1 MKFRP
6 DTFTI
11 LLLGAIVLASFL
23 PATGAAGDLLATA
36 GTVAVALLFFFHG
49 AALSREQVVAG
60 ASHWRLHILIT
71 TLTFGF
77 FPLVVLPINGMS
89 SFAPSWMSPDLGLG
103 FLYLGVLPSAVSSS
117 IAYTAMAR
125 GNVPAAICSAA
136 ASNVFG
142 MMLTPFLLLLL
153 VSSAGS
159 GDFAI
164 GEALKDIVFQLLLPF
179 AAGHA
184 MRPLLGGYLAR
195 NESLMARYDKCVI
208 WLIVYSAF
216 SHSVESGLWQ
226 NLPMKAIVLTILL
239 CIGLLALF
247 MFFARFLVR
256 RFGFSLEDEAA
267 VVFCGS
273 KKSLASGLPMAKV
286 LFSGHPG
293 FGMIVLPIMCY
304 NQVQVILGAILAQ
317 KYRDLISE
325 SKVAESKVA
334 ESKIAESKTIE
345 TKDRGTTAV

>member
-6 DTFTI
+6 DTFTV
-11 LLLGAIVLASFL
+11 LLIGAIVLASFL
-23 PATGAAGDLLATA
+23 PATGSAGSLLASA
-36 GTVAVALLFFFHG
+36 GTIAVALLFFFHG
-49 AALSREQVVAG
+49 AALSREQIVAG

-71 TLTFGF
+71 TLTFVF
-77 FPLVVLPINGMS
+77 FPLAVLPINGMS
-89 SFAPSWMSPDLGLG
+89 SFAPTWMPADLGLG

-159 GDFAI
+159 GDFAV
-164 GEALKDIVFQLLLPF
+164 GEALKDIVLQLLLPF
-179 AAGHA
+179 AVGHA
-184 MRPLLGGYLAR
+184 MRPVLGGYLAR

-226 NLPMKAIVLTILL
+226 NLPVKAVILTILI

-317 KYRDLISE
+317 KYRD
-325 SKVAESKVA
+325 
-334 ESKIAESKTIE
+334 KIAESKSRQTE
-345 TKDRGTTAV
+345 TE

>member
-6 DTFTI
+6 DTFTV

-23 PATGAAGDLLATA
+23 PATGAAGNLLASA

-49 AALSREQVVAG
+49 AALSREQIVAG

-71 TLTFGF
+71 TLTFVF
-77 FPLVVLPINGMS
+77 FPLVVLPINGIS
-89 SFAPSWMSPDLGLG
+89 SFAPSWMPADLGLG

-159 GDFAI
+159 GDFAV
-164 GEALKDIVFQLLLPF
+164 GEALKDIVLQLLLPF
-179 AAGHA
+179 AVGHA

-195 NESLMARYDKCVI
+195 NEGLMARYDKCVI

-226 NLPMKAIVLTILL
+226 NLPVKAIVLTILL

-317 KYRDLISE
+317 KYRE
-325 SKVAESKVA
+325 
-334 ESKIAESKTIE
+334 KIAESKSTE
-345 TKDRGTTAV
+345 TEAQ

>member
-6 DTFTI
+6 DTFTV
-11 LLLGAIVLASFL
+11 LLIGAIVLASFL
-23 PATGAAGDLLATA
+23 PATGSAGSLLATA
-36 GTVAVALLFFFHG
+36 GTIAVALLFFFHG
-49 AALSREQVVAG
+49 AALSREQIVAG

-71 TLTFGF
+71 TLTFVF
-77 FPLVVLPINGMS
+77 FPLAVLPINGMS
-89 SFAPSWMSPDLGLG
+89 SFAPTWMPADLGLG

-159 GDFAI
+159 GDFAV
-164 GEALKDIVFQLLLPF
+164 GEALKDIVLQLLLPF
-179 AAGHA
+179 AVGHA
-184 MRPLLGGYLAR
+184 MRPVLGGYLAR

-226 NLPMKAIVLTILL
+226 NLPVKAIVLTILI

-304 NQVQVILGAILAQ
+304 NQVQIILGAILAQ
-317 KYRDLISE
+317 KYRD
-325 SKVAESKVA
+325 
-334 ESKIAESKTIE
+334 KIAESRSKKTE
-345 TKDRGTTAV
+345 TE

>member
-1 MKFRP
+1 MKFKP

-11 LLLGAIVLASFL
+11 MLLGAIALASFL
-23 PATGAAGDLLATA
+23 PATGTAGELLATT
-36 GTVAVALLFFFHG
+36 GTIAVALLFFFHG
-49 AALSREQVVAG
+49 AALSRQQIIDG
-60 ASHWRLHILIT
+60 ATHWRLHILIT
-71 TLTFGF
+71 SLTFVF
-77 FPLVVLPINGMS
+77 FPLAVLPVNALSGI
-89 SFAPSWMSPDLGLG
+89 APDWMPKDLGLG

-159 GDFAI
+159 GDFAV
-164 GEALKDIVFQLLLPF
+164 GEALKDIMLQLLLPF
-179 AAGHA
+179 AVGHA
-184 MRPLLGGYLAR
+184 MRPILGGFLGR

-226 NLPMKAIVLTILL
+226 NLPVKAIVLTILL

-304 NQVQVILGAILAQ
+304 NQVQVILGAILAE
-317 KYRDLISE
+317 KYRE
-325 SKVAESKVA
+325 
-334 ESKIAESKTIE
+334 KIAEAKKE
-345 TKDRGTTAV
+345 

>member
-1 MKFRP
+1 MKLRL
-6 DTFTI
+6 DTFTL

-23 PATGAAGDLLATA
+23 PATGSAADWLTTA

-49 AALSREQVVAG
+49 AALSREQIVAG
-60 ASHWRLHILIT
+60 ATHWRLHILIT
-71 TLTFGF
+71 ALTFVF
-77 FPLVVLPINGMS
+77 FPLAVLPINALS
-89 SFAPSWMSPDLGLG
+89 DIIPTWMPEDLGLG

-117 IAYTAMAR
+117 IAYTAMAK

-153 VSSAGS
+153 VSTSGAGGFS
-159 GDFAI
+159 V
-164 GEALKDIVFQLLLPF
+164 GEALKDIVMQLLLPF
-179 AAGHA
+179 AVGHA
-184 MRPLLGGYLAR
+184 MRPWLGGYLAR
-195 NESLMARYDKCVI
+195 NEKLMARYDQCVI

-216 SHSVESGLWQ
+216 SHSVVSGLWQ
-226 NLPMKAIVLTILL
+226 NLPVQAIIFAIAL
-239 CIGLLALF
+239 CFGLLGFF
-247 MFFARFLVR
+247 MVMARFLVR
-256 RFGFSLEDEAA
+256 RFGFSLEDETA

-304 NQVQVILGAILAQ
+304 NQIQVIVGAILAQ
-317 KYRDLISE
+317 KYREKIEQARNSSPAHASE
-325 SKVAESKVA
+325 N
-334 ESKIAESKTIE
+334 
-345 TKDRGTTAV
+345 

>member
-1 MKFRP
+1 MRFRP
-6 DTFTI
+6 DTFTL
-11 LLLGAIVLASFL
+11 LLLGAIVLASCL
-23 PATGAAGDLLATA
+23 PATGTTGDALATA

-49 AALSREQVVAG
+49 AALSREQIVAG

-71 TLTFGF
+71 ALTFGF
-77 FPLVVLPINGMS
+77 FPLIVLPINGMS
-89 SFAPSWMSPDLGLG
+89 SLVPSWMPADLGLG

-117 IAYTAMAR
+117 IAYTAVAR

-159 GDFAI
+159 GNFAV
-164 GEALKDIVFQLLLPF
+164 GEALKDIVLQLLLPF
-179 AAGHA
+179 GIGHA
-184 MRPLLGGYLAR
+184 MRPLIGGYLAR
-195 NESLMARYDKCVI
+195 NENLMTRYDKGVI

-226 NLPMKAIVLTILL
+226 NLPVRAIVLTIVL
-239 CIGLLALF
+239 CIGLLAVF

-304 NQVQVILGAILAQ
+304 NQVQIIVGAVLAE
-317 KYRDLISE
+317 KYRDRI
-325 SKVAESKVA
+325 
-334 ESKIAESKTIE
+334 
-345 TKDRGTTAV
+345 TAAR

>member
-11 LLLGAIVLASFL
+11 MLLGAVALASFL
-23 PATGAAGDLLATA
+23 PATGNVGELLATA

-49 AALSREQVVAG
+49 AALSREQIVAG

-71 TLTFGF
+71 ALTFGF

-89 SFAPSWMSPDLGLG
+89 SIAPSWMPADLGLG

-117 IAYTAMAR
+117 IAYTALAR

-159 GDFAI
+159 GDFAV
-164 GEALKDIVFQLLLPF
+164 GEALKDIVLQLLLPF
-179 AAGHA
+179 AVGHA
-184 MRPLLGGYLAR
+184 MRPVLGGFLGR
-195 NESLMARYDKCVI
+195 NEHLMARYDKCVI

-226 NLPMKAIVLTILL
+226 NLPVKAIVLTILL
-239 CIGLLALF
+239 CIALLALF

-304 NQVQVILGAILAQ
+304 NQVQVILGAILAER
-317 KYRDLISE
+317 YRE
-325 SKVAESKVA
+325 
-334 ESKIAESKTIE
+334 KIAESQSTPSDQE
-345 TKDRGTTAV
+345 A

>member
-1 MKFRP
+1 MKFRL
-6 DTFTI
+6 DIFTT

-23 PATGAAGDLLATA
+23 PVTGEAANSLATI
-36 GTVAVALLFFFHG
+36 GTIAVALLFFFHG
-49 AALSREQVVAG
+49 AALSREQIVAG

-71 TLTFGF
+71 LLTFVF

-89 SFAPSWMSPDLGLG
+89 SFAPSWMPPDLGLG

-125 GNVPAAICSAA
+125 GNVPAAVCSAA

-159 GDFAI
+159 GDFAV
-164 GEALKDIVFQLLLPF
+164 GEALKDILLQLLLPF
-179 AAGHA
+179 AVGHA
-184 MRPLLGGYLAR
+184 MRPWIGGFLGR
-195 NESLMARYDKCVI
+195 NEILMTRYDKCVI

-226 NLPMKAIVLTILL
+226 NLPLKAIILTIAL

-247 MFFARFLVR
+247 MFFARFLVQ

-304 NQVQVILGAILAQ
+304 NQVQVILGAVLAQ
-317 KYRDLISE
+317 KYGE
-325 SKVAESKVA
+325 
-334 ESKIAESKTIE
+334 KIAQSKLPQT
-345 TKDRGTTAV
+345 D

>member
-1 MKFRP
+1 MKFRL
-6 DTFTI
+6 DIFTI

-23 PATGAAGDLLATA
+23 PVTGDAASALAVT

-49 AALSREQVVAG
+49 AALSREQIVAG

-71 TLTFGF
+71 ALTFVF

-89 SFAPSWMSPDLGLG
+89 NIAPAWMPADLGLG

-153 VSSAGS
+153 VSSAGD
-159 GDFAI
+159 GDFAV
-164 GEALKDIVFQLLLPF
+164 GKALQDIVWQLLLPF
-179 AAGHA
+179 AIGHA
-184 MRPLLGGYLAR
+184 MRPVIGGFLNR
-195 NESLMARYDKCVI
+195 NETLMTRYDKCVI

-216 SHSVESGLWQ
+216 SHSVGSGLWQ
-226 NLPMKAIVLTILL
+226 NLPLKAIVLTILL

-247 MFFARFLVR
+247 MFIARLLVR

-304 NQVQVILGAILAQ
+304 NQVQIILGAVLARKYGEAIARIQSAQ
-317 KYRDLISE
+317 K
-325 SKVAESKVA
+325 
-334 ESKIAESKTIE
+334 
-345 TKDRGTTAV
+345 

>member
-1 MKFRP
+1 MKFRI
-6 DTFTI
+6 DTFTL
-11 LLLGAIVLASFL
+11 LLLGAIVLASLL
-23 PATGAAGDLLATA
+23 PVRGDAADILATL
-36 GTVAVALLFFFHG
+36 GTLAVALLFFLHG
-49 AALSREQVVAG
+49 AALSRQQIVDG
-60 ASHWRLHILIT
+60 ATHWRLHILIT
-71 TLTFGF
+71 SLTFVF
-77 FPLVVLPINGMS
+77 FPLAVLPINAIHE
-89 SFAPSWMSPDLGLG
+89 FAPRWMPEDLGLG

-153 VSSAGS
+153 VSTSGS
-159 GDFAI
+159 GDFSVA
-164 GEALKDIVFQLLLPF
+164 EALKDIVLQLLLPF
-179 AAGHA
+179 AVGHA
-184 MRPLLGGYLAR
+184 MRPWLGGLLAR
-195 NESLMARYDKCVI
+195 NEGITSRYDQCVI

-226 NLPMKAIVLTILL
+226 NLPLSAIFLAIVLCFVLL
-239 CIGLLALF
+239 GFF
-247 MFFARFLVR
+247 MLMARLLVR

-304 NQVQVILGAILAQ
+304 NQIQVIVGAILAQ
-317 KYRDLISE
+317 KYRE
-325 SKVAESKVA
+325 
-334 ESKIAESKTIE
+334 KIEAASATSTQATE
-345 TKDRGTTAV
+345 

>member
-1 MKFRP
+1 MRFRP
-6 DTFTI
+6 DTFTL

-23 PATGAAGDLLATA
+23 PATGTTGDALATA

-49 AALSREQVVAG
+49 AALSREQIVAG

-71 TLTFGF
+71 ALTFGF
-77 FPLVVLPINGMS
+77 FPLIVLPINGMS
-89 SFAPSWMSPDLGLG
+89 DIAPSWMPADLGLG

-117 IAYTAMAR
+117 IAYTAVAR

-159 GDFAI
+159 GNFAV
-164 GEALKDIVFQLLLPF
+164 GEALKDIVLQLLLPF
-179 AAGHA
+179 GIGHA
-184 MRPLLGGYLAR
+184 MRPLIGGYLAR
-195 NESLMARYDKCVI
+195 NENLMTRYDKGVI

-226 NLPMKAIVLTILL
+226 NLPARAIVLTIVL
-239 CIGLLALF
+239 CIGLLAVF

-304 NQVQVILGAILAQ
+304 NQVQIIVGAVLAE
-317 KYRDLISE
+317 KYRDRI
-325 SKVAESKVA
+325 
-334 ESKIAESKTIE
+334 
-345 TKDRGTTAV
+345 TAAR

>member
-1 MKFRP
+1 MKFKI
-6 DTFTI
+6 DTFTL
-11 LLLGAIVLASFL
+11 LLLGAIVLASVL
-23 PATGAAGDLLATA
+23 PVTGNAADHMATA
-36 GTVAVALLFFFHG
+36 STLAVALLFFLHG
-49 AALSREQVVAG
+49 AALSRKQIVSG
-60 ASHWRLHILIT
+60 ATHWRLHILIT
-71 TLTFGF
+71 IMTFVF
-77 FPLVVLPINGMS
+77 FPLVVLPINGLS
-89 SFAPSWMSPDLGLG
+89 SIIPTWMPRDLGLG

-153 VSSAGS
+153 VSTAG
-159 GDFAI
+159 
-164 GEALKDIVFQLLLPF
+164 GEGFSVAEAFKNIMLQLLLPF

-184 MRPLLGGYLAR
+184 IRPLIGGYLAR
-195 NESLMARYDKCVI
+195 NEGLMSRYDQCVI

-226 NLPMKAIVLTILL
+226 NLPVKAIVFAIVL
-239 CIGLLALF
+239 CVGLLALVIVL
-247 MFFARFLVR
+247 AQVLSRKI
-256 RFGFSLEDEAA
+256 GFSPEDEAA
-267 VVFCGS
+267 VIFCAS

-304 NQVQVILGAILAQ
+304 NQIQVIVGAILAQ
-317 KYRDLISE
+317 KYRARIEGAKDNS
-325 SKVAESKVA
+325 VAPHTPKQA
-334 ESKIAESKTIE
+334 
-345 TKDRGTTAV
+345 G

>member
-6 DTFTI
+6 DLFTL

-23 PATGAAGDLLATA
+23 PATGAAADFLATA

-49 AALSREQVVAG
+49 AALSREQIVAG

-71 TLTFGF
+71 LLTFGF
-77 FPLVVLPINGMS
+77 FPLVVLPINGMNAI
-89 SFAPSWMSPDLGLG
+89 APSWMPADLGLG

-153 VSSAGS
+153 VSSAGT
-159 GDFAI
+159 GDFAV
-164 GEALKDIVFQLLLPF
+164 GEALRDIVLQLLLPF
-179 AAGHA
+179 AVGHA
-184 MRPLLGGYLAR
+184 MRPVLGGYLAR
-195 NESLMARYDKCVI
+195 NENLMARYDKCVI

-226 NLPMKAIVLTILL
+226 NLPVKAIVLTILL
-239 CIGLLALF
+239 CIALLALF
-247 MFFARFLVR
+247 MFFAQFLVR

-304 NQVQVILGAILAQ
+304 NQIQVIIGAILAQ
-317 KYRDLISE
+317 KYSDRISAKE
-325 SKVAESKVA
+325 PAA
-334 ESKIAESKTIE
+334 PDA
-345 TKDRGTTAV
+345 G

>member
-1 MKFRP
+1 MKFRLDP
-6 DTFTI
+6 FTL
-11 LLLGAIVLASFL
+11 LLLGAIVLATFL
-23 PATGAAGDLLATA
+23 PVRGDAAEVLSVI
-36 GTVAVALLFFFHG
+36 GTLAVALLFFLHG
-49 AALSREQVVAG
+49 AALSRQQIVDG
-60 ASHWRLHILIT
+60 ATHWRLHIVIT
-71 TLTFGF
+71 ALTFVF
-77 FPLVVLPINGMS
+77 FPLVVLPINGLS
-89 SFAPSWMSPDLGLG
+89 GIAPAWMPEDLGLG

-142 MMLTPFLLLLL
+142 MMLTPFLLILL
-153 VSSAGS
+153 VSTSGGGS
-159 GDFAI
+159 FSVL
-164 GEALKDIVFQLLLPF
+164 EALRDIVLQLLLPF

-184 MRPLLGGYLAR
+184 MRPWLGGVLAR
-195 NESLMARYDKCVI
+195 HESLTSRYDQCVI

-216 SHSVESGLWQ
+216 SHSVVSGLWE
-226 NLPMKAIVLTILL
+226 NLPVTAIGLTIVLCFALL
-239 CIGLLALF
+239 GFF
-247 MFFARFLVR
+247 MLVAHLLVR

-304 NQVQVILGAILAQ
+304 NQIQVIVGAMLAQ
-317 KYRDLISE
+317 RYRRLIDAQSGAPE
-325 SKVAESKVA
+325 VAERS
-334 ESKIAESKTIE
+334 
-345 TKDRGTTAV
+345 

>member
-11 LLLGAIVLASFL
+11 MLLGAIALASFF
-23 PATGAAGDLLATA
+23 PATGGVGELLAVA

-49 AALSREQVVAG
+49 AALSRQQIVDG

-71 TLTFGF
+71 ALTFGF

-89 SFAPSWMSPDLGLG
+89 NFAPSWMPPDLGLG

-159 GDFAI
+159 GDFAV
-164 GEALKDIVFQLLLPF
+164 GEALKDIVLQLLLPF
-179 AAGHA
+179 AVGHA
-184 MRPLLGGYLAR
+184 MRPVLGGFLAR
-195 NESLMARYDKCVI
+195 NEHLMASYDKCVI

-226 NLPMKAIVLTILL
+226 NLPVKAIVLTILL

-304 NQVQVILGAILAQ
+304 NQVQVIVGAILAQ
-317 KYRDLISE
+317 KYRD
-325 SKVAESKVA
+325 
-334 ESKIAESKTIE
+334 KIAESQLPAQE
-345 TKDRGTTAV
+345 E

>member
-6 DTFTI
+6 DTFTV
-11 LLLGAIVLASFL
+11 LLIGAIVLASFL
-23 PATGAAGDLLATA
+23 PATGSAGSLLATA
-36 GTVAVALLFFFHG
+36 GTIAVALLFFFHG
-49 AALSREQVVAG
+49 AALSREQIVAG

-71 TLTFGF
+71 TLTFVF
-77 FPLVVLPINGMS
+77 FPLAVLPINGMS
-89 SFAPSWMSPDLGLG
+89 SFAPTWMPADLGLG

-159 GDFAI
+159 GDFAV
-164 GEALKDIVFQLLLPF
+164 GEALKDIVLQLLLPF
-179 AAGHA
+179 AVGHA
-184 MRPLLGGYLAR
+184 MRPVLGGYLAR

-226 NLPMKAIVLTILL
+226 NLPVKAIVLTILI

-304 NQVQVILGAILAQ
+304 NQVQIILGAILAQ
-317 KYRDLISE
+317 KYRD
-325 SKVAESKVA
+325 
-334 ESKIAESKTIE
+334 KIAESKSKQTE
-345 TKDRGTTAV
+345 TE

>member
-1 MKFRP
+1 MKFRL
-6 DTFTI
+6 DTFTW

-23 PATGAAGDLLATA
+23 PVTGQAADALATT
-36 GTVAVALLFFFHG
+36 GTIAVALLFFFHG
-49 AALSREQVVAG
+49 AALSRQQIVDG
-60 ASHWRLHILIT
+60 ATHWRLHILIT
-71 TLTFGF
+71 ALTFVF
-77 FPLVVLPINGMS
+77 FPLAVLPLNELS
-89 SFAPSWMSPDLGLG
+89 TFAPQWMPEDLGLG

-153 VSSAGS
+153 VSTSGAGE
-159 GDFAI
+159 FAVT
-164 GEALKDIVFQLLLPF
+164 EALKDIVVQLLMPF
-179 AAGHA
+179 AIGHA
-184 MRPLLGGYLAR
+184 LRPWLGGFLSR
-195 NESLMARYDKCVI
+195 NEHLMARYDQCVI
-208 WLIVYSAF
+208 WIIVYSAF
-216 SHSVESGLWQ
+216 SHSVVSGLWQ
-226 NLPMKAIVLTILL
+226 NLPLKAIGLAIAL
-239 CIGLLALF
+239 CFGLLALF
-247 MFFARFLVR
+247 MYIARLLVR

-304 NQVQVILGAILAQ
+304 NQIQVIVGAMLAQ
-317 KYRDLISE
+317 RYR
-325 SKVAESKVA
+325 V
-334 ESKIAESKTIE
+334 KIEQAASAASHAP
-345 TKDRGTTAV
+345 KDGR

>member
-1 MKFRP
+1 MTFRV
-6 DTFTI
+6 DTFT
-11 LLLGAIVLASFL
+11 LFMLGAIVLATFL
-23 PATGAAGDLLATA
+23 PATGTAGDLLATA

-49 AALSREQVVAG
+49 AALSREQIVAG
-60 ASHWRLHILIT
+60 ATHWRLHILIT
-71 TLTFGF
+71 SLTFVF
-77 FPLVVLPINGMS
+77 FPLAVLPIN
-89 SFAPSWMSPDLGLG
+89 ALTEWVPSWMPKDLGLG

-153 VSSAGS
+153 VSTSGAGE
-159 GDFAI
+159 FPVA
-164 GEALKDIVFQLLLPF
+164 EALKDIVLQLLLPF
-179 AAGHA
+179 AVGHGL
-184 MRPLLGGYLAR
+184 RPVLGGFIAR
-195 NESLMARYDKCVI
+195 HESLMARYDKGVI
-208 WLIVYSAF
+208 LLIVYSAF

-226 NLPMKAIVLTILL
+226 KLPVQAIVFAIAL
-239 CIGLLALF
+239 CFGLLALF
-247 MFFARFLVR
+247 MVIARVLVR

-267 VVFCGS
+267 AVFCGS

-304 NQVQVILGAILAQ
+304 NQVQVIVGAILAQ
-317 KYRDLISE
+317 KYRAMIDTANAGE
-325 SKVAESKVA
+325 AAEKPQP
-334 ESKIAESKTIE
+334 
-345 TKDRGTTAV
+345 

>member
-1 MKFRP
+1 MKLRI
-6 DTFTI
+6 DTFTL
-11 LLLGAIVLASFL
+11 LLLGAIVLATFL
-23 PATGAAGDLLATA
+23 PATGTAGDVLASA

-49 AALSREQVVAG
+49 AALSRQKIVEG
-60 ASHWRLHILIT
+60 ATHWRLHILIT
-71 TLTFGF
+71 SLTFVF
-77 FPLVVLPINGMS
+77 FPLIVLPINGLS
-89 SFAPSWMSPDLGLG
+89 DLIPSWMPKDLGLG

-153 VSSAGS
+153 VSTAGTGEFS
-159 GDFAI
+159 V
-164 GEALKDIVFQLLLPF
+164 GEALKDIVLQLLLPF
-179 AAGHA
+179 AVGHG
-184 MRPLLGGYLAR
+184 MRPLIGGFMER
-195 NESLMARYDKCVI
+195 NERLMARYDRAVI

-226 NLPMKAIVLTILL
+226 HLPVQAIVFTVVL
-239 CIGLLALF
+239 CITLLGLF
-247 MFFARFLVR
+247 MLIARLVVR
-256 RFGFSLEDEAA
+256 WLGFSLEDETA

-304 NQVQVILGAILAQ
+304 NQVQVIIGAILAQ
-317 KYRDLISE
+317 RYRVKIEAKNAAAAPSLATAHA
-325 SKVAESKVA
+325 AE
-334 ESKIAESKTIE
+334 
-345 TKDRGTTAV
+345 DGGQNG

>member
-1 MKFRP
+1 MKFRL
-6 DTFTI
+6 DTFTL

-23 PATGAAGDLLATA
+23 PVTGRAAETLATA

-49 AALSREQVVAG
+49 AALSRQQIIDG
-60 ASHWRLHILIT
+60 ATHWRLHILIT
-71 TLTFGF
+71 TLTFVF
-77 FPLVVLPINGMS
+77 FPLAVLPINGLS
-89 SFAPSWMSPDLGLG
+89 NLVPEWMPKDLGLG

-153 VSSAGS
+153 VSTS
-159 GDFAI
+159 GTGEFAVAD
-164 GEALKDIVFQLLLPF
+164 ALKDILLQLLLPF
-179 AAGHA
+179 AVGHA
-184 MRPLLGGYLAR
+184 FRPVLGGFLSR
-195 NESLMARYDKCVI
+195 NESLMARYDQCVI
-208 WLIVYSAF
+208 WIIVYSAF
-216 SHSVESGLWQ
+216 SHSVVSGLWQ
-226 NLPMKAIVLTILL
+226 NLPLQAIVLTILL
-239 CIGLLALF
+239 CFGLLGLF
-247 MFFARFLVR
+247 MLVAMMMVR
-256 RFGFSLEDEAA
+256 KLGFSLEDEAA

-304 NQVQVILGAILAQ
+304 NQIQVIVGAILAQ
-317 KYRDLISE
+317 KYREKIDRASAAHA
-325 SKVAESKVA
+325 AEEA
-334 ESKIAESKTIE
+334 
-345 TKDRGTTAV
+345 R